1 MRRLLG
7 CSEKPE
13 GAATGI
19 AHGQLGARQGEGAQ
33 AEQPLRW
40 SAALHQE
47 QLAAAAMGWR
57 GAVAQAI
64 GSPCQY
70 RTGQTMF
77 RHHRQGM
84 GGMVLHP
91 VERQA
96 LTLAQFLSQL
106 RTHIAGM
113 GITDHRLQ
121 ITGATR
127 CQLDQALVQIAQLV
141 GVGQIT
147 AKGRRPD

>member
-7 CSEKPE
+7 CSKKPE

-19 AHGQLGARQGEGAQ
+19 AHSQLGAGQGKGAQ

-47 QLAAAAMGWR
+47 QLAAAAMGWC

-64 GSPCQY
+64 GSPCQH
-70 RTGQTMF
+70 RTGQTML

-96 LTLAQFLSQL
+96 PTLAQFLSQL

-127 CQLDQALVQIAQLV
+127 CQRDQGLVQIAQLV